1 MSAHLSAPLTL
12 PGTLPVPGAEA
23 PGAGGHVRQRRTGT
37 KRSLTTVELTME
49 ERRLLD
55 ELAYKGGISRAA
67 VMRDALRVL
76 GEQRGLSLDDFQ
88 ETPNA
93 A

>member
-1 MSAHLSAPLTL
+1 
-12 PGTLPVPGAEA
+12 
-23 PGAGGHVRQRRTGT
+23 
-37 KRSLTTVELTME
+37 ME

-55 ELAYKGGISRAA
+55 ELANKGGISRAA